1 MLPTTGSRA
10 YKTVFRQLLALIKRL
25 VSGEIEHLLT
35 VNQSRRPWHMP
46 IIAAIAIS
54 FPIFIGA
61 YFDSVSSGIKA
72 SLGAMVILNLPFTG
86 TLPQRLVTVMAWGFA
101 MSLCF
106 ALGLIA
112 QQVAFIKVPVFA
124 LIAFAIVV
132 FGRYYQQ
139 PPPAG
144 LFVMMSTA
152 IALFIPVPLTQILS
166 ATGLVMLGSGFSI
179 MMALLYSLF
188 LLATR
193 QRIELP
199 RYSYQPETIS
209 ESIMVAGFVSL
220 ALSIA
225 LLLEMSY
232 PYWAAV
238 SCFII
243 IQGIHLRT
251 MWVKQFHRLLGTL
264 IGMGLAAWMLS
275 WQLTSW
281 QVAAAILIM
290 MLCIE
295 SLVDRHYGLA
305 VIFITPLTIFIAE
318 YGSGLP
324 LSEQIYQQV
333 IHARMLDTALGCL
346 VGIIGGLAMQSS
358 KLRLPL
364 GRLERW
370 LLQHFGA
377 DNKDQAKKLE

>member
-1 MLPTTGSRA
+1 MSIKHSRNVH
-10 YKTVFRQLLALIKRL
+10 YRFFQRLLATIKRL
-25 VSGEIEHLLT
+25 ISGEIEHLMT

-54 FPIFIGA
+54 FPVFVGA
-61 YFDSVSSGIKA
+61 YFDALSAGIKA
-72 SLGAMVILNLPFTG
+72 SLGAMIILNLPFIG
-86 TLPQRLVTVMAWGFA
+86 SLPQRMVTVMAWGFA

-112 QQVAFIKVPVFA
+112 QQLPFMKIPVFA
-124 LIAFAIVV
+124 LVAFAIVI
-132 FGRYYQQ
+132 FGRYYNQ

-152 IALFIPVPLTQILS
+152 IALFILVPLTQIVA
-166 ATGLVMLGSGFSI
+166 ATGLVMLGSGFALI
-179 MMALLYSLF
+179 MALLYSLW

-193 QRIELP
+193 ERTNLP
-199 RYSYQPETIS
+199 AQSYQPETIS

-220 ALSIA
+220 SLSLALVLA
-225 LLLEMSY
+225 MPY

-251 MWVKQFHRLLGTL
+251 MWIKQFHRLLGTL
-264 IGMGLAAWMLS
+264 IGMGVAAWMLS
-275 WQLTSW
+275 WHLTLW
-281 QVAAAILIM
+281 QVAAAIFVL

-305 VIFITPLTIFIAE
+305 VIFITPLTVFIAE
-318 YGSGLP
+318 YGSGLSP
-324 LSEQIYQQV
+324 SQQLYQEV
-333 IHARMLDTALGCL
+333 IRARMLDTALGCL
-346 VGIIGGLAMQSS
+346 IGLMGGMAMQSA
-358 KLRLPL
+358 KLRVSLS
-364 GRLERW
+364 RLERW
-370 LLQHFGA
+370 LLERFGV
-377 DNKDQAKKLE
+377 

>member
-1 MLPTTGSRA
+1 MSIKHSRNVH
-10 YKTVFRQLLALIKRL
+10 YRFFQRLLATIKRL
-25 VSGEIEHLLT
+25 ISGEIEHLMT

-54 FPIFIGA
+54 FPVFVGA
-61 YFDSVSSGIKA
+61 YFDALSAGIKA
-72 SLGAMVILNLPFTG
+72 SLGAMIILNLPFIG
-86 TLPQRLVTVMAWGFA
+86 SLPQRMVTVMAWGFA

-112 QQVAFIKVPVFA
+112 QQLPFMKIPVFA
-124 LIAFAIVV
+124 LVAFAIVI
-132 FGRYYQQ
+132 FGRYYNQ

-152 IALFIPVPLTQILS
+152 IALFIPVPLTQIVA
-166 ATGLVMLGSGFSI
+166 ATGLVMLGSGFALI
-179 MMALLYSLF
+179 MALLYSLW

-193 QRIELP
+193 ERTNLP
-199 RYSYQPETIS
+199 AQSYQPETIS

-220 ALSIA
+220 SLSLALVLA
-225 LLLEMSY
+225 MPY

-251 MWVKQFHRLLGTL
+251 MWIKQFHRLLGTL
-264 IGMGLAAWMLS
+264 IGMGVAAWMLS
-275 WQLTSW
+275 WHLTLW
-281 QVAAAILIM
+281 QVAAAIFVL

-305 VIFITPLTIFIAE
+305 VIFITPLTVFIAE
-318 YGSGLP
+318 YGSGLSP
-324 LSEQIYQQV
+324 SQQLYQEV
-333 IHARMLDTALGCL
+333 IRARMLDTALGCL
-346 VGIIGGLAMQSS
+346 IGLMGGMAMQSA
-358 KLRLPL
+358 KLRVSLS
-364 GRLERW
+364 RLERW
-370 LLQHFGA
+370 LLARFGV
-377 DNKDQAKKLE
+377 

>member
-1 MLPTTGSRA
+1 MSVKYSRHV
-10 YKTVFRQLLALIKRL
+10 YYRLLQRLWVTIKRL
-25 VSGEIEHLLT
+25 ISGEVEHLMA

-46 IIAAIAIS
+46 LIAAIAIS
-54 FPIFIGA
+54 FPVFVGA
-61 YFDSVSSGIKA
+61 YFEALSAGIKA
-72 SLGAMVILNLPFTG
+72 SLGAMIILNLPFG
-86 TLPQRLVTVMAWGFA
+86 GSLPQRMVTVMAWGFA
-101 MSLCF
+101 IALSF

-112 QQVAFIKVPVFA
+112 QQLAFIKIPIFVLV
-124 LIAFAIVV
+124 AFAIVF
-132 FGRYYQQ
+132 FGRYYNQ

-152 IALFIPVPLTQILS
+152 IALFIPVPLTQIVA
-166 ATGLVMLGSGFSI
+166 ATGLVMLGSGFALI
-179 MMALLYSLF
+179 MALLYSLF

-193 QRIELP
+193 KRTNLP
-199 RYSYQPETIS
+199 AQSYQPETVS

-225 LLLEMSY
+225 LVLAMPY

-251 MWVKQFHRLLGTL
+251 MWIKQFHRLLGTL
-264 IGMGLAAWMLS
+264 IGMGVAAWMLS
-275 WQLTSW
+275 WQLTLW
-281 QVAAAILIM
+281 QVAAAILVL

-305 VIFITPLTIFIAE
+305 VIFITPLTVFIAE

-324 LSEQIYQQV
+324 PSQQLYQEV
-333 IHARMLDTALGCL
+333 IQARMLDTALGC
-346 VGIIGGLAMQSS
+346 IIGLIGGMAMQSA
-358 KLRLPL
+358 KLRAPL
-364 GRLERW
+364 HRLERW
-370 LLQHFGA
+370 LLARFGV
-377 DNKDQAKKLE
+377 

>member
-1 MLPTTGSRA
+1 MSSVPPRNPT
-10 YKTVFRQLLALIKRL
+10 YKRLMQRWLMVIKRL
-25 VSGEIEHLLT
+25 ISGELEHLLT

-46 IIAAIAIS
+46 MVAAIAIS

-61 YFDSVSSGIKA
+61 YFDSISSGIKA

-86 TLPQRLVTVMAWGFA
+86 SLPQRLATVMAWGFA

-112 QQVAFIKVPVFA
+112 QQVAVIKVPVFA

-132 FGRYYQQ
+132 LGRYYSQ

-144 LFVMMSTA
+144 LFVMMSMA
-152 IALFIPVPLTQILS
+152 IALFIPVSLSQILS
-166 ATGLVMLGSGFSI
+166 ATGLVMLGSGFSLI
-179 MMALLYSLF
+179 MALLYSLF

-193 QRIELP
+193 PRTALP
-199 RYSYQPETIS
+199 RDSYQPETIS

-225 LLLEMSY
+225 LLLQMSY

-275 WQLTSW
+275 WQLSSW
-281 QVAAAILIM
+281 QVATAIFIM
-290 MLCIE
+290 MLGIE

-305 VIFITPLTIFIAE
+305 VILITPLTIFIAE

-324 LSEQIYQQV
+324 LSKQIYQQV
-333 IHARMLDTALGCL
+333 IQARMLDTALGCL
-346 VGIIGGLAMQSS
+346 VGISGGLAMQSS
-358 KLRLPL
+358 LLRLPL
-364 GRLERW
+364 ERLECR
-370 LLQHFGA
+370 LLQRFGT
-377 DNKDQAKKLE
+377 DPKD